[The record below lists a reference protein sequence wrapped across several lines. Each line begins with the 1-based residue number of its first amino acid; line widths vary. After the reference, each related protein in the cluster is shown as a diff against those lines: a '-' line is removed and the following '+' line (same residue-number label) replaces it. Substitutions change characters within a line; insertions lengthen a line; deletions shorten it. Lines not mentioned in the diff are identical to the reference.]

1 MIHSFIYVHLLVSM
15 GVAYILID
23 VNIHIPVSEI
33 QDGNGGTHTQRS
45 GVEVERVMFK
55 HPVQHYRKLQ

>member
-1 MIHSFIYVHLLVSM
+1 MHLLVSM

-33 QDGNGGTHTQRS
+33 QDGNGGTHTEKWSR
-45 GVEVERVMFK
+45 GREGN
-55 HPVQHYRKLQ
+55 VQTSSAAL